1 MLGGVFVATSAE
13 IRHELKQRLFMLL
26 ELKEELKDTKVRK
39 LDSLIGLTMA
49 SMEQDDIR
57 HVEEKFTQVPK

>member
-1 MLGGVFVATSAE
+1 MATSAE

-26 ELKEELKDTKVRK
+26 EVKHDLNGAKSQK

-49 SMEQDDIR
+49 SMEEEDIR
-57 HVEEKFTQVPK
+57 HVEEKFTQVPR

>member
-1 MLGGVFVATSAE
+1 MATSAE

-26 ELKEELKDTKVRK
+26 ELKEELKDVKVRK

-49 SMEQDDIR
+49 SMEEEDIR